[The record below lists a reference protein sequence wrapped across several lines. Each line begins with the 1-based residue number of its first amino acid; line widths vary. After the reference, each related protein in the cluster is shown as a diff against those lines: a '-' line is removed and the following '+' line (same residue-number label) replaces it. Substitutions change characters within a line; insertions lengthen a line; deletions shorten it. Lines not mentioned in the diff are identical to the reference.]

1 MCRAILIIV
10 MILPT
15 YFDHPVIQP
24 TIGIPHHVIQND
36 QLFQFLSE
44 VLLQCFGPLEPWTR
58 VLRRITALGSLIL
71 RFEILSCGTRK
82 AIRRPIVLP
91 RGSVCVEGWIISIW
105 PWVFPQKQ
113 IRISRSAH

>member
-1 MCRAILIIV
+1 MCRPIFVIV

-44 VLLQCFGPLEPWTR
+44 ILLQCFGPLKPWTR
-58 VLRRITALGSLIL
+58 ILRRIAALRRFSL
-71 RFEILSCGTRK
+71 RFKILSCGTRK
-82 AIRRPIVLP
+82 AICRPIVLAW
-91 RGSVCVEGWIISIW
+91 RRVGVEGRIIAIW
-105 PWVFPQKQ
+105 PWIFP
-113 IRISRSAH
+113 